1 MSVSYLF
8 PGQGSQFSGMGKAL
22 YDHSDHAKERFS
34 EAGRILAF
42 DIGEVMFHGSPAD
55 LTRTDVTQPAIFLHS
70 VILAEV
76 LGAKSNAKF
85 AAGHSLGEF
94 SALTAMGA
102 LSFEDGLTL
111 VKVRANAM
119 QRACEQNPG
128 TMAAVIGL
136 DDEKVEEVCDGIQGI
151 VKPANYNTLGQVV
164 ISGEVNAVKQAEQAL
179 KDAGA
184 RMVKQLA
191 VGGAFHSQL
200 MQPAREE
207 LAEAINNIELKEP
220 ACPIYQNFD
229 GQAHT
234 DPTSIKS
241 NLIAQL
247 TGAVKWSQS
256 IQKMLEDGAG
266 DFVELG
272 PGRVLS
278 GMMKRIDRNANVEAK
293 DAPESE

>member
-1 MSVSYLF
+1 MSTTYLF

-22 YDHSDHAKERFS
+22 YDASDQARARFD
-34 EAGRILAF
+34 EAGRILSF
-42 DIGEVMFHGSPAD
+42 DIAEVMFKGSPVD

-76 LGAKSNAKF
+76 LDAKADAQF

-136 DDEKVEEVCDGIQGI
+136 DDEKIEAICDEIED
-151 VKPANYNTLGQVV
+151 VVRPANYNTPGQVV
-164 ISGEVNAVKQAEQAL
+164 ISGELKAVEAAIEKL
-179 KDAGA
+179 KAAGA
-184 RMVKQLA
+184 RMVKKLA
-191 VGGAFHSQL
+191 VGGAFHSEL
-200 MQPAREE
+200 MAPAREE
-207 LAEAINNIELKEP
+207 LAEAINNIDLNEP
-220 ACPIYQNFD
+220 VCPIYQNFD
-229 GQAHT
+229 GECHT
-234 DPTSIKS
+234 DPVSIKS

-256 IQKMLEDGAG
+256 MRKLLDSGASH
-266 DFVELG
+266 FVELG
-272 PGRVLS
+272 PGKVLA
-278 GMMKRIDRNANVEAK
+278 GMLKRIERSASVEAK
-293 DAPESE
+293 DAP